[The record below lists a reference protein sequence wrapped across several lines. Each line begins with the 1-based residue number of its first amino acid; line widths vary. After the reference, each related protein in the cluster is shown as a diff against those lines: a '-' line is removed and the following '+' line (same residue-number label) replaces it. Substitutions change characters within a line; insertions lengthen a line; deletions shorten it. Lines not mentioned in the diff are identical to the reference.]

1 MMKQFN
7 FNAATKAVLGAGLLS
22 FALIGCG
29 SDGKD
34 GTNGEDGIIGVNIDS
49 AKSVNASFTSAS
61 VDAGVVSLNFALEND
76 NGVAILG
83 LTKDHDLRFG
93 IAQLTHETRIFGEG
107 DAAVEFDRGFQWQS
121 YINSIEKPNPDWI
134 PEDDAHIDPSNK
146 FQANVEKASS
156 CKTST
161 CFVDNKDGTYTYS
174 FQQHISNVTTPV
186 EVVYSADNTQ
196 RATLELQL
204 PNVTANANYDWQP
217 STGLTEGI
225 QTRDVVAIETCYTCH
240 QPDSIAFHGGRRID
254 LENCASCH
262 TGTSGDPESGNSVD
276 FTYMIH
282 AIHKGDS
289 RKTYAP
295 ESPEADENGKVP
307 APYKVIG
314 YGGGVHDYGKVMYPQ
329 NPAADCT
336 ACHVTGENAP
346 ADAELFLANQSNT
359 ACIACHTTMP
369 KAYHDPSDE
378 NCISCHIEEGYAR
391 SGAEAHG
398 DATKR
403 YKASQ
408 DYSAKFSNIK
418 VAGDVLTF
426 DVQILNEK
434 GEPVAK
440 EFIADPSAYTK
451 SSIYFSWDTDKDYPA
466 YTDGT
471 KYSARGFALTNEDVS
486 TYNEATKTFSINSA
500 ESALVIPADL
510 KGKSVELFAGVATC
524 FKAGG
529 YGRPL
534 VEPTACQY
542 DETDPT
548 KLLTNAAYIQDAPL
562 GFTWNDNDTLGKAK
576 SRRAIIDTTTC
587 TGCHNQEIFH
597 YDNGVNCQA
606 CHTPDKGL
614 SYGSPK
620 EPTSFAYKAHKAKG
634 HYIVKNKYDPSKTVG
649 MGSETVMKTDCAT
662 CHAIND
668 ETGELDGIALGR
680 APERVWQDVNAEGQA
695 VWASSDTGACLTCHR
710 PTDSWFKEST
720 RAHIETNGGVL
731 DALEKDTAL
740 NATESCATC
749 HSPEQVMQAHGH

>member
-1 MMKQFN
+1 MIKTMQGIIMMKQFN
-7 FNAATKAVLGAGLLS
+7 SFNLKKSAATKAVLGAGLLS

-34 GTNGEDGIIGVNIDS
+34 GANGEDGIIGVNIDS
-49 AKSVNASFTSAS
+49 AKSVSAAFTNAT
-61 VDAGVVSLNFALEND
+61 VEAGVVTVDFTLEND
-76 NGVAILG
+76 NGVAVLG

-93 IAQLTHETRIFGEG
+93 IAQLTQETRIFGEG
-107 DAAVEFDRGFQWQS
+107 DEAVEFDRGFQWQA
-121 YINSIEKPNPDWI
+121 YINAAKTPNPDWI
-134 PEDDAHIDPSNK
+134 PESESDIDPSNQ
-146 FQANVEKASS
+146 FQTDVEKVSN
-156 CKTST
+156 CET
-161 CFVDNKDGTYTYS
+161 CFVDNKDGSYTYS
-174 FQQHISNVTTPV
+174 FQQNIANVTTPV
-186 EVVYSADNTQ
+186 AVVYSADNTQ
-196 RATLELQL
+196 RATLELEL
-204 PNVTANANYDWQP
+204 PNFAANAHFDWQP

-240 QPDSIAFHGGRRID
+240 QPESLAFHGGRRID

-262 TGTSGDPESGNSVD
+262 TPTSGDPESGNSVD

-282 AIHKGDS
+282 AIHKGDT
-289 RKTYAP
+289 RTTYAP
-295 ESPEADENGKVP
+295 DSPDADEKGNIP

-314 YGGGVHDYGKVMYPQ
+314 YGGGVHNYGKVMYPQ
-329 NPAADCT
+329 TPAADCT

-369 KAYHDPSDE
+369 KAYHDPSNE

-418 VAGDVLTF
+418 VTGDVLTF
-426 DVQILNEK
+426 DVQILDEK

-440 EFIADPSAYTK
+440 EFIANPSKYTK

-471 KYSARGFALTNEDVS
+471 KYSARGFALLNPDVS
-486 TYNEATKTFSINSA
+486 TYDETTQTFTINSSK
-500 ESALVIPADL
+500 SALELPADL
-510 KGKSVELFAGVATC
+510 KGKSVEFFAGVATC

-529 YGRPL
+529 YGRPT

-562 GFTWNDNDTLGKAK
+562 GFTWNDTDTSELATA
-576 SRRAIIDTTTC
+576 RRDIIDSSKC
-587 TGCHNQEIFH
+587 TGCHNQEIVH
-597 YDNGVNCQA
+597 YDNGVNCQT
-606 CHTPDKGL
+606 CHTADKGL
-614 SYGSPK
+614 NQWGGNV
-620 EPTSFAYKAHKAKG
+620 PTSFAYKAHHADG
-634 HYIVKNKYDPSKTVG
+634 HYLKYAGVGSSTV
-649 MGSETVMKTDCAT
+649 VKTDCKT
-662 CHAIND
+662 CHTD
-668 ETGELDGIALGR
+668 DGIELGR
-680 APERVWQDVNAEGQA
+680 SPDRAWRYGDANGNETWV
-695 VWASSDTGACLTCHR
+695 SSDAGACLSCHQKYLS
-710 PTDSWFKEST
+710 DSGK
-720 RAHIETNGGVL
+720 AHITTNGGIL
-731 DALEKDTAL
+731 DGVDAADVQNRAKETC
-740 NATESCATC
+740 STC
-749 HSPEQVMQAHGH
+749 HSAEKVIELHGY

>member
-34 GTNGEDGIIGVNIDS
+34 GTNGEDGVIGVNIDS
-49 AKSVNASFTSAS
+49 AKSVNAAFTNAT
-61 VDAGVVSLNFALEND
+61 VEAGVVTVEFTLEND
-76 NGVAILG
+76 NGVAVLG

-93 IAQLTHETRIFGEG
+93 IAQLTQETRIFGEG
-107 DAAVEFDRGFQWQS
+107 DEAVEFDRGFQWQA
-121 YINSIEKPNPDWI
+121 YINAEKTPNPDWI
-134 PEDDAHIDPSNK
+134 PEGESDIDPSNQ
-146 FQANVEKASS
+146 FQANVEATKS
-156 CKTST
+156 CDN
-161 CFVDNKDGTYTYS
+161 CLVDNKDGSYTYS
-174 FQQHISNVTTPV
+174 FQQNIANVTTPV

-196 RATLELQL
+196 RATLELEL
-204 PNVTANANYDWQP
+204 PKFAANAHFDWQP

-240 QPDSIAFHGGRRID
+240 QPESLAFHGGRRID
-254 LENCASCH
+254 IENCASCH
-262 TGTSGDPESGNSVD
+262 TPTSGDPESGNSVD

-282 AIHKGDS
+282 AIHKGDA
-289 RKTYAP
+289 RTTYAP
-295 ESPEADENGKVP
+295 DSPDADEKGNIP

-314 YGGGVHDYGKVMYPQ
+314 YGGGVHNYGKVMYPQ
-329 NPAADCT
+329 TPAADCT

-378 NCISCHIEEGYAR
+378 NCISCHVEEGYAR

-408 DYSAKFSNIK
+408 DYSAKYSNIK
-418 VAGDVLTF
+418 VTGDVLTF
-426 DVQILNEK
+426 DVQILDEK

-440 EFIADPSAYTK
+440 EFIANPSKYTK

-471 KYSARGFALTNEDVS
+471 KYSARGFALLNPDVS
-486 TYNEATKTFSINSA
+486 TYDEATQTFTINSSK
-500 ESALVIPADL
+500 SALELPVDL

-529 YGRPL
+529 YGRPT

-562 GFTWNDNDTLGKAK
+562 GFTWNDTDTSEPAKA
-576 SRRAIIDTTTC
+576 RRDIVDNSKC
-587 TGCHNQEIFH
+587 MGCHNQEIVH
-597 YDNGVNCQA
+597 YDNGVNCQT

-614 SYGSPK
+614 NKWGGNV
-620 EPTSFAYKAHKAKG
+620 PTSFAYKAHHADG
-634 HYIVKNKYDPSKTVG
+634 HYLKYAGVGSSTV
-649 MGSETVMKTDCAT
+649 VKTDCKT
-662 CHAIND
+662 CHTD
-668 ETGELDGIALGR
+668 DGIELGR
-680 APERVWQDVNAEGQA
+680 SPDRAWRYGDANGNDIWV
-695 VWASSDTGACLTCHR
+695 SSDAGACLSCHQKYLS
-710 PTDSWFKEST
+710 DSGK
-720 RAHIETNGGVL
+720 AHITTNGGIL
-731 DALEKDTAL
+731 DGVDAADVQNRAKETC
-740 NATESCATC
+740 STC
-749 HSPEQVMQAHGH
+749 HSAEKVIELHGY

>member
-34 GTNGEDGIIGVNIDS
+34 GTNGEDGVIGVNIDS
-49 AKSVNASFTSAS
+49 AKSVNAAFTNAT
-61 VDAGVVSLNFALEND
+61 VEAGVVTVEFTLEND
-76 NGVAILG
+76 NGVAVLG

-93 IAQLTHETRIFGEG
+93 IAQLTQETRIFGEG
-107 DAAVEFDRGFQWQS
+107 DEAVEFDRGFQWQA
-121 YINSIEKPNPDWI
+121 YINAEKTPNPDWI
-134 PEDDAHIDPSNK
+134 PEGESDIDPSNQ
-146 FQANVEKASS
+146 FQANVEATKS
-156 CKTST
+156 CDN
-161 CFVDNKDGTYTYS
+161 CLVDNKDGSYTYS
-174 FQQHISNVTTPV
+174 FQQNIANVTTPV

-196 RATLELQL
+196 RATLELEL
-204 PNVTANANYDWQP
+204 PKFAANAHFDWQP

-240 QPDSIAFHGGRRID
+240 QPESLAFHGGRRID
-254 LENCASCH
+254 IENCASCH
-262 TGTSGDPESGNSVD
+262 TPTSGDPESGNSVD

-282 AIHKGDS
+282 AIHKGDA
-289 RKTYAP
+289 RTTYAP
-295 ESPEADENGKVP
+295 DSPDADEKGNIP

-314 YGGGVHDYGKVMYPQ
+314 YGGGVHNYGKVMYPQ
-329 NPAADCT
+329 TPAADCT

-378 NCISCHIEEGYAR
+378 NCISCHVEEGYAR

-408 DYSAKFSNIK
+408 DYSAKYSNIK
-418 VAGDVLTF
+418 VTGDVLTF
-426 DVQILNEK
+426 DVQILDEK

-440 EFIADPSAYTK
+440 EFIANPSKYTK

-471 KYSARGFALTNEDVS
+471 KYSARGFALLNPDVS
-486 TYNEATKTFSINSA
+486 TYDEATQTFTINSSK
-500 ESALVIPADL
+500 SALELPVDL

-529 YGRPL
+529 YGRPT

-562 GFTWNDNDTLGKAK
+562 GFTWNDTDTSEPAKA
-576 SRRAIIDTTTC
+576 RRDIVDNSKC
-587 TGCHNQEIFH
+587 MGCHNQEIVH
-597 YDNGVNCQA
+597 YDNGVNCQT

-614 SYGSPK
+614 NKWGGNV
-620 EPTSFAYKAHKAKG
+620 PTSFAYKAHHADG
-634 HYIVKNKYDPSKTVG
+634 HYLKYAGVGSSTV
-649 MGSETVMKTDCAT
+649 VKTDCKT
-662 CHAIND
+662 CHTD
-668 ETGELDGIALGR
+668 DGIELGR
-680 APERVWQDVNAEGQA
+680 SPDRAWRYGDANGNDIWV
-695 VWASSDTGACLTCHR
+695 SSDAGACLSCHQKYL
-710 PTDSWFKEST
+710 TDSGK
-720 RAHIETNGGVL
+720 AHITTNGGIL
-731 DALEKDTAL
+731 DGVDAADVQNRAKETC
-740 NATESCATC
+740 STC
-749 HSPEQVMQAHGH
+749 HSAEKVIELHGY